1 MKKIILLAAMI
12 ALSSC
17 KKESQEPFGKNT
29 ENATETYSEGETAAA
44 KTPEDLGKEIFEGK
58 GNCISCHQ
66 VDQKVIGPSIQE
78 IAKIYKDKKGDMV
91 TFLKGNGEPIVDP
104 GQFAVMKTNFPVT
117 QAMSDEELK
126 AIETYIYSHLK

>member
-1 MKKIILLAAMI
+1 MKKILFLSAIL

-17 KKESQEPFGKNT
+17 KKESQEPFGKAESTT
-29 ENATETYSEGETAAA
+29 ESYSEGETAES
-44 KTPEDLGKEIFEGK
+44 KTPEELGKSIFEGK
-58 GNCISCHQ
+58 GNCTSCHQ

-78 IAKIYKDKKGDMV
+78 IAKIYKDKNADMV

-104 GQFAVMKTNFPVT
+104 SQFAVMKTNLPVT

-126 AIETYIYSHLK
+126 AIESYIYSHLK